1 MSSNPFALL
10 DVDGQTET
18 KKTAAPAKKAA
29 PKAAAAAAPKKDA
42 KAAPA
47 AAAPQKK
54 EVAPKTL
61 EKKPLASGERDRH
74 SKGGRNAGEQT
85 KRPYDRSLNRQTTG
99 QHERKG
105 GDSKGVK
112 GSWATKNPE
121 ADQVAADVE
130 QKKDEAEAKVE
141 ETKVEVVE
149 KKPEEPAPFLLADAL
164 KLKKGVAGERTKAR
178 AATSTADSKAI
189 NSGAKP
195 SSQVQSITKGQA
207 KINSNK
213 KIFNID
219 EFMVVNGGAEKPSYN
234 DDRQQRQRKVNRND
248 MFPAL

>member
-18 KKTAAPAKKAA
+18 KKVAAPKKAA
-29 PKAAAAAAPKKDA
+29 PKAAPKKDA
-42 KAAPA
+42 KAV
-47 AAAPQKK
+47 AAPQKK

-74 SKGGRNAGEQT
+74 SKGGRNAGEANT
-85 KRPYDRSLNRQTTG
+85 KRPFDRSLNRQTTG

-141 ETKVEVVE
+141 EAKVEVVE

-164 KLKKGVAGERTKAR
+164 KQKKAVVGERTKAR
-178 AATSTADSKAI
+178 APTAAADSKAI
-189 NSGAKP
+189 NTGAKP
-195 SSQVQSITKGQA
+195 SAQVQSITKGQS
-207 KINSNK
+207 KINANK
-213 KIFNID
+213 KTFNID
-219 EFMVVNGGAEKPSYN
+219 EFMVVNGGAEKQSSN
-234 DDRQQRQRKVNRND
+234 DDRQQRQRKANRND
-248 MFPAL
+248 FPAL